1 MAKCRI
7 CGAGAEEYSTL
18 CRDCGQNPE
27 ELADIID
34 SRDAEVA
41 ALKAEVERLRE
52 FSTKQA
58 KELEQTHAYYQRRYN
73 HQCRRAKIEVL
84 EQVYMRQEKHKN
96 PRAVIPNMLAKLKQE
111 GE

>member
-1 MAKCRI
+1 MMAKCRI

-41 ALKAEVERLRE
+41 ALKAELYNALTTVLCHCSCDGDYDCDRCEANL
-52 FSTKQA
+52 K
-58 KELEQTHAYYQRRYN
+58 RRS
-73 HQCRRAKIEVL
+73 Q
-84 EQVYMRQEKHKN
+84 
-96 PRAVIPNMLAKLKQE
+96 LKQD
-111 GE
+111 

>member
-34 SRDAEVA
+34 EAEAEVA
-41 ALKAEVERLRE
+41 ALKAEV
-52 FSTKQA
+52 
-58 KELEQTHAYYQRRYN
+58 
-73 HQCRRAKIEVL
+73 RRAKIEAYQDALSVL
-84 EQVYMRQEKHKN
+84 RVHDR
-96 PRAVIPNMLAKLKQE
+96 PAATAIIADKLKQD
-111 GE
+111 